1 MFVLT
6 LKKRNPKPISSNI
19 QKLEKNKIN
28 QLSKEE
34 NNNDK
39 KKINNKNKKHL
50 KSSKTKIITEEL
62 KKSTQLKNQF
72 AYINS

>member
-6 LKKRNPKPISSNI
+6 LKKRNPKPVSSNI

-39 KKINNKNKKHL
+39 KKIKKNKNKKHL

-62 KKSTQLKNQF
+62 KKALS
-72 AYINS
+72 